1 MSSTLPEANV
11 WHVVNADPAFRPGVG
26 APVGENA
33 ELSIELVQLR
43 GGVRQAEVEE
53 QVGQSEHDG
62 HPH

>member
-1 MSSTLPEANV
+1 MR
-11 WHVVNADPAFRPGVG
+11 HPAFRPGVG
-26 APVGENA
+26 ASVGENA

-43 GGVRQAEVEE
+43 GGVRLAVVEE